1 MREAAKLLHISHSG
15 LSKSIKV
22 LEDELGVRLLVPD
35 GRGIA
40 ITDKGRDVYQKGMLL
55 LAEEKSFLEA
65 IKGNINQCKEIRIG
79 TFEVFSTYFL
89 GEVLDKDFSDFTV
102 LCRERVPG
110 ELEESLVKREVDIG
124 ITYIPIPNPELEF
137 LKITSVRMGI
147 YGRSDKVDTEDIHS
161 VPFAAPAIPVDGS
174 PTQVKGLDGWPD
186 DKFPR
191 NLKYK
196 VDMME
201 TALELCR
208 LGKCVMYIPS
218 FVIRLHN
225 KKYKKEFQLSEFP
238 TPTGMKN
245 KETPVYLVKRRASS
259 ESTEIKKIAAKLRQ
273 IVSSL

>member
-15 LSKSIKV
+15 LSKSIKT
-22 LEDELGVRLLVPD
+22 LECDLDSQLLVPD

-40 ITDKGRDVYQKGMLL
+40 ITDKGREVYQRAVTL
-55 LAEEKSFLEA
+55 LAEEESFLEA
-65 IKGNINQCKEIRIG
+65 IKGDDTQRKEIRIG

-89 GEVLDKDFSDFTV
+89 GEVLDKEFLDCNV
-102 LCRERVPG
+102 LCRERIPG

-147 YGRSDKVDTEDIHS
+147 YGRRGKVDMKDIHS

-201 TALELCR
+201 AALELCR

-218 FVIRLHN
+218 FVVKLHN

-245 KETPVYLVKRRASS
+245 KENPVYIVKRRSSS
-259 ESTEIKKIAAKLRQ
+259 ESKDIKKIAAKLRQ
-273 IVSSL
+273 IVNM